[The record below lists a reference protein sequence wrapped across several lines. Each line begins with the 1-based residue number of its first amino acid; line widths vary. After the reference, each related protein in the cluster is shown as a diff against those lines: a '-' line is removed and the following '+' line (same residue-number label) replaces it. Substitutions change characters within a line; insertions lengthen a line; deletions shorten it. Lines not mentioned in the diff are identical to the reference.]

1 MVVILKN
8 IVVSLLLSFQF
19 FTSIPIRKQFTM
31 NRNTVTGMFIWLPI
45 ISLLMGMSN
54 GMLFFL
60 NNEYFQ
66 FSPLLLAIIL
76 VIAGIAMSGGLH
88 LDGWIDM
95 CDAYFSYQDQKK
107 RLEILSDPRVGA
119 FGAIGL
125 IVILL
130 LKIGFY
136 YEVLT
141 SDVNHIVYLIL
152 IPFISRIAMLL
163 YFLTMQTAKTDG
175 LATYFKTNVIHK
187 YIFIS
192 IVIYIILIF
201 GVAIYIESFTIFL
214 LMFFLLLYYFF
225 YRKWTKKNFGG
236 MTGDLLGAIYESSE
250 TLLWGALIFFI

>member
-1 MVVILKN
+1 MKN
-8 IVVSLLLSFQF
+8 IIVSLLLSFQF
-19 FTSIPIRKQFTM
+19 FTSIPIRKHFTM
-31 NRNTVTGMFIWLPI
+31 NQKTVTGMFICLPI
-45 ISLLMGMSN
+45 ISLFMGMSN
-54 GMLFFL
+54 GVLFFL

-76 VIAGIAMSGGLH
+76 VIAGIVMSGGLH

-125 IVILL
+125 VVLLL

-141 SDVNHIVYLIL
+141 SDVNHTLFLVL

-163 YFLTMQTAKTDG
+163 YFLTMQTAKTEG

-187 YIFIS
+187 HIFIS
-192 IVIYIILIF
+192 IVIYIIFIF
-201 GVAIYIESFTIFL
+201 GVAIYINSFVIL
-214 LMFFLLLYYFF
+214 LLIVLVFLYYFF

-250 TLLWGALIFFI
+250 TLLWGALIIFI